1 MKIATR
7 PKIIAKN
14 KNHNLWRNG
23 KNWWLH
29 FTQHLPNYTSQRV
42 RLNLGTQDVES
53 ARMHRDMILHDLNII
68 RFD

>member
-7 PKIIAKN
+7 PKMIAKN

-29 FTQHLPNYTSQRV
+29 YTQHLPDYTSKRV
-42 RLNLGTQDVES
+42 RLNLRTADVET
-53 ARMHRDMILHDLNII
+53 ARMHRDMILHDQNILHL
-68 RFD
+68 D